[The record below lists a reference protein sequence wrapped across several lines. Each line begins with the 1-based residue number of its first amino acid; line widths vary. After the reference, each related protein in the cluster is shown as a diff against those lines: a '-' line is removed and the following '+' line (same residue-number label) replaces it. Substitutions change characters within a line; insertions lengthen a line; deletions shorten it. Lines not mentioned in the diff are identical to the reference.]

1 MNIHAFFT
9 RSFQGLYIFFLS
21 MCLLWVGCAG
31 DPDFPFGDR
40 PDLEFISI
48 SPQEVKA
55 IRDSIVIQ
63 VGFTDGNGDLG
74 DSDNQVQNLTLIDN
88 RVNDMNNPIT
98 PEAAIINFSLPDL
111 TPNTRNPAIQGII
124 TIELVQTGVRRDRV
138 GLELPVDSTSF
149 DIYVQDRRGNVSDT
163 VTTDVIRILR

>member
-1 MNIHAFFT
+1 M
-9 RSFQGLYIFFLS
+9 
-21 MCLLWVGCAG
+21 
-31 DPDFPFGDR
+31 
-40 PDLEFISI
+40 
-48 SPQEVKA
+48 KA